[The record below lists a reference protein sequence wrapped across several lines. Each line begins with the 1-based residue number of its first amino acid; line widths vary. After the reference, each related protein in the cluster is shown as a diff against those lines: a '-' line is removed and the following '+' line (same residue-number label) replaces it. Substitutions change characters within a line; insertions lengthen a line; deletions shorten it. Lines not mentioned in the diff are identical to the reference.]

1 MGELARIAAADEV
14 AHADNRVM
22 KKPREELDLAEPS
35 SKPTRLE
42 EARRVVEEYT
52 DDLRQII
59 KKFRQRFH

>member
-1 MGELARIAAADEV
+1 
-14 AHADNRVM
+14 M

-42 EARRVVEEYT
+42 GARRVVEEYAN
-52 DDLRQII
+52 DLREII